1 LNPDSNPSQKVLQDV
16 LKLEDLWAAA
26 RMSILERSDNVVG
39 DGAGAGDED
48 GDGDEYEDD
57 EDGFFEE

>member
-1 LNPDSNPSQKVLQDV
+1 M